1 MVVKTERDGAVATL
15 WLDRP
20 ERGNALGAEIVDA
33 LSLAFDEAVETGARL
48 IVLRGSGKH
57 FCTGLDLGD
66 LDAISD
72 GDLGLRILR
81 IELLLQKVHAAAVTT
96 MSIGNG
102 RIFGAGAD
110 LFAACDHR
118 VALEEAKFS
127 FPGPAFGLVLG
138 TARLAGLVGDSRAR
152 ALLLKGEPV
161 DAAAALAMGLATA
174 IGAPEEAIAT
184 AARDAE
190 RLDPTTVAALHA
202 RTRNADDDGDLA
214 ALARSLARPGLV
226 QRVKDYRAKMLA
238 AR

>member
-1 MVVKTERDGAVATL
+1 MSVKAERDGVVATL
-15 WLDRP
+15 WLDRAD
-20 ERGNALGAEIVDA
+20 RGNALGAEIVDA

-48 IVLRGSGKH
+48 IVLRGSGRH

-72 GDLGLRILR
+72 GDLALRVLR
-81 IELLLQKVHAAAVTT
+81 IELLLQKVHGADVTT

-118 VALEEAKFS
+118 IALEEAKFS

-161 DAAAALAMGLATA
+161 NAATALALGLATA
-174 IGAPEEAIAT
+174 VGAPEEAIAA

-190 RLDPTTVAALHA
+190 RLEPVTVAMLHA
-202 RTRNADDDGDLA
+202 RTRRADDDGDLA

>member
-1 MVVKTERDGAVATL
+1 MAVKAEHGGAVATL

-20 ERGNALGAEIVDA
+20 ERGNALGAEIVEA
-33 LSLAFDEAVETGARL
+33 LSLAFDEAVEAGARL
-48 IVLRGSGKH
+48 VVLRGSGKH

-72 GDLGLRILR
+72 GDLALRVLR
-81 IELLLQKVHAAAVTT
+81 IELLLQKVHGASVTT
-96 MSIGNG
+96 MAIGHG

-138 TARLAGLVGDSRAR
+138 TARLAGLVGDSQAR

-161 DAAAALAMGLATA
+161 DAATARALGLATA
-174 IGAPEEAIAT
+174 LGAPEEAIAA
-184 AARDAE
+184 AARAAA
-190 RLDPTTVAALHA
+190 RLEPATVAMLHA
-202 RTRNADDDGDLA
+202 RTRHADDDGDLA

-226 QRVKDYRAKMLA
+226 QRVKDYRAGRLA

>member
-1 MVVKTERDGAVATL
+1 MSIKAERDGAVATL

-20 ERGNALGAEIVDA
+20 ERGNALGAGIVDA
-33 LSLAFDEAVETGARL
+33 LSLAFDAAMEAGVRL

-72 GDLGLRILR
+72 GDLALRILR
-81 IELLLQKVHAAAVTT
+81 IELLLQKVHGAPVTT
-96 MSIGNG
+96 MAIGNG

-118 VALEEAKFS
+118 VALEEARFS

-138 TARLAGLVGDSRAR
+138 TARLAALVGDSKTR
-152 ALLLKGEPV
+152 ALLLSGEPV
-161 DAAAALAMGLATA
+161 DAPAALALGLATA
-174 IGAPEEAIAT
+174 IGSPDEAVAA

-190 RLDPTTVAALHA
+190 RLEPATVAMLHG
-202 RTRNADDDGDLA
+202 RTRRADDDGDLA

-226 QRVKDYRAKMLA
+226 QRVKDYRARMLA